1 MQPPRVTPTKQP
13 ASTHTTDTQRQ
24 HTATQ
29 RRDIQLATIGMETF
43 HLQQSIEQRR
53 PTAGRYTEQHHTTT
67 DKLNVPA
74 TPGIEPTEWP
84 TADVDRRPAQQFAP
98 ITYRHQFTE
107 SPEQHVRPSQQRHIA
122 TEQHTQRS
130 VQCASQPTA
139 NVRRQHIGVAQP
151 TQQPT
156 CTMPTHE
163 KPIRV
168 LVVGLTGHG
177 KSSLIN
183 AIFDKKVAP
192 VEHGARPCQHDGY
205 VTLHRLP
212 FNGKMWYV
220 YDTQGMGDPYVSS
233 SDIFQA
239 IRSELKEVDLML
251 ICHRLYGRAEEATVR
266 MLKQVMSQ
274 CGKDLLKR
282 SVLCY
287 TKADEYKVNDNPIP
301 VQKDSLTA
309 AIKPI
314 LTRCTLTEE
323 EFDAIPICLTSTRV
337 QYLPT
342 APNWLDTFWERCDK
356 CFHEGSA
363 PFHEISWFQ
372 RHKDTIL
379 TTALTVGGG
388 FVGGAFGPRGA
399 IIGAGLAS
407 AIGTVYSNYKT

>member
-1 MQPPRVTPTKQP
+1 MYSCKRRRHRQTATVQQPTASTDVHADMQPPCVTPTKQP
-13 ASTHTTDTQRQ
+13 ASTHTTDTQR
-24 HTATQ
+24 
-29 RRDIQLATIGMETF
+29 RDIQLATVGMETLQ
-43 HLQQSIEQRR
+43 LQQSVAIERRR
-53 PTAGRYTEQHHTTT
+53 PTAGRYTEQ
-67 DKLNVPA
+67 
-74 TPGIEPTEWP
+74 
-84 TADVDRRPAQQFAP
+84 
-98 ITYRHQFTE
+98 
-107 SPEQHVRPSQQRHIA
+107 
-122 TEQHTQRS
+122 
-130 VQCASQPTA
+130 
-139 NVRRQHIGVAQP
+139 
-151 TQQPT
+151 QQPT

-163 KPIRV
+163 KPIRI

-192 VEHGARPCQHDGY
+192 GARPCQLDRY
-205 VTLHRLP
+205 ITLHRLP
-212 FNGKMWYV
+212 FNGKMLYV

-342 APNWLDTFWERCDK
+342 APNVNWLDTFWECSSRRSYK
-356 CFHEGSA
+356 NSA
-363 PFHEISWFQ
+363 EFELNWSEMLG
-372 RHKDTIL
+372 TVG
-379 TTALTVGGG
+379 AVGGG
-388 FVGGAFGPRGA
+388 ILGGLFGGFRG
-399 IIGAGLAS
+399 IVYGATLGYSL
-407 AIGTVYSNYKT
+407 GKVYEILEKDEKKPERPKYMYE